1 MCKNEKYLLLL
12 KYKCNL
18 YPFRSYID
26 IIGIEAEERGEIIM
40 FKLVRR
46 ILLFILFLS
55 VVAIP
60 FVETSASN
68 EVVYKVPIEDAVE
81 KGLLSFLQRSFT
93 EAEEA
98 GAEAIVLD
106 IHTPGGFVDAAGQ
119 IGKLL
124 DSAKPKVIAYIN
136 DDALSAGAFLALH
149 ADEIYM
155 TPRGR
160 IGAAQVIDSSG
171 NAADDKADSAWIAS
185 MKGAAESSGRDPK
198 YAIAMANSSIDL
210 PEFNA
215 GVGDL
220 LTLTASEA
228 LEVDY
233 SEGTFS
239 NFDELLKEV
248 GYENATVVYTAE
260 TLTEKIAR
268 FITNPIVVPILLS
281 IAGLG
286 LVVELYSPGFGVAG
300 TMAIS
305 SLLLFFYGHLV
316 AGLAGFETIILMVI
330 GIGLI
335 ITEFFIAGGIA
346 GIVGTLAIIGSI
358 ILAGGSPMQMGIS
371 VLIALAI
378 ATAGTVIIIKF
389 FGKKLHLLNRMV
401 LMDATDTESGYVSN
415 VNRVELIG
423 QLATTITP
431 LRPAGSI
438 ELADE
443 RIDVVSEGSYIDKG
457 KSVIIVKV
465 QGSRIVVRE
474 SK

>member
-1 MCKNEKYLLLL
+1 M
-12 KYKCNL
+12 
-18 YPFRSYID
+18 
-26 IIGIEAEERGEIIM
+26 
-40 FKLVRR
+40 
-46 ILLFILFLS
+46 LLFILFLS
-55 VVAIP
+55 AIALP
-60 FVETSASN
+60 FLETGASTKK
-68 EVVYKVPIEDAVE
+68 VYQVPVEDAVE
-81 KGLLSFLQRSFT
+81 KGLLAFLQRSFT

-98 GAEAIVLD
+98 GAEAIILD

-124 DSAKPKVIAYIN
+124 DTTDLRIIAYIN

-155 TPRGR
+155 SPRGR
-160 IGAAQVIDSSG
+160 IGAAQVIESSG
-171 NAADDKADSAWIAS
+171 NAADAKADSAWIAA
-185 MKGAAESSGRDPK
+185 MKGAAESSNRDVK
-198 YAIAMANSSIDL
+198 YAIAMADDSIDL

-215 GVGDL
+215 GTGDL

-228 LEVDY
+228 LQVEY
-233 SEGTFS
+233 SEGTVASFE
-239 NFDELLKEV
+239 ELKKMT
-248 GYENATVVYTAE
+248 GYENAEIISTSE
-260 TLTEKIAR
+260 TFSEKLAR

-286 LVVELYSPGFGVAG
+286 LVVELYSPGFGVPG

-316 AGLAGFETIILMVI
+316 AGLAGSETLILFII

-346 GIVGTLAIIGSI
+346 GIIGTLAIIGSI
-358 ILAGGSPMQMGIS
+358 IMAGGNPMYMATS

-378 ATAGTVIIIKF
+378 ATVGMVIIIKF

-401 LMDATDTESGYVSN
+401 LMDATDTDSGYVSN
-415 VNRVELIG
+415 INRVELIG
-423 QLATTITP
+423 RVGETSTP
-431 LRPAGSI
+431 LRPAGTI
-438 ELADE
+438 ELDGE
-443 RIDVVSEGSYIDKG
+443 RIDVVSEGSYIDRG

-465 QGSRIVVRE
+465 EGSRIVVRE
-474 SK
+474 SEEKGENK

>member
-1 MCKNEKYLLLL
+1 
-12 KYKCNL
+12 
-18 YPFRSYID
+18 
-26 IIGIEAEERGEIIM
+26 M
-40 FKLVRR
+40 FKFIRR
-46 ILLFILFLS
+46 MLLFILFLS
-55 VVAIP
+55 AIAIP
-60 FVETSASN
+60 FVDTSASSK
-68 EVVYKVPIEDAVE
+68 VVYKIPIEDAVE
-81 KGLLSFLQRSFT
+81 KGLFAFLQRSFT
-93 EAEEA
+93 EAEDA
-98 GAEAIVLD
+98 GADVIVLD

-124 DSAKPKVIAYIN
+124 DTAKPKVIAYIN

-149 ADEIYM
+149 AEEIYM

-160 IGAAQVIDSSG
+160 IGAAQVIESSG
-171 NAADDKADSAWIAS
+171 NAADDKADSAWRAA
-185 MKGAAESSGRDPK
+185 MKGAAESSKRDPK
-198 YAIAMANSSIDL
+198 FAIAMADSSIDL
-210 PEFNA
+210 PEYNA

-233 SEGTFS
+233 SEGTVASF
-239 NFDELLKEV
+239 NELLKEK
-248 GYENATVVYTAE
+248 GYENATVISTSETA
-260 TLTEKIAR
+260 TEKIAR
-268 FITNPIVVPILLS
+268 FITNPVVVPILLS

-300 TMAIS
+300 TMAIT

-316 AGLAGFETIILMVI
+316 AGLAGFETMILFVI

-346 GIVGTLAIIGSI
+346 GVIGALAIIGSI
-358 ILAGGSPMQMGIS
+358 IMAGGSPMQMGIS

-378 ATAGTVIIIKF
+378 ASAGTVIIIKF

-423 QLATTITP
+423 QLAKTITP
-431 LRPAGSI
+431 LRPAGSV
-438 ELADE
+438 EFEGE

-457 KSVIIVKV
+457 KNVIIVKV
-465 QGSRIVVRE
+465 EGSRVVVRE
-474 SK
+474 SKVKEENE